1 VGRDFVQG
9 GSKEDAVNE
18 LGEASGGNVMR
29 GRAVQ
34 GLRDL
39 VERTFLTG
47 MGVAAL
53 TKDRVEDLVDELV
66 RVGQLNADEGRDL
79 VDRLVARSREQART
93 ILGRPEAAGQ
103 NAFRDVVVSL
113 QTKLEDQ
120 ELRLRQLEHRV
131 QLLETAQDRATS

>member
-1 VGRDFVQG
+1 MNEFGEG
-9 GSKEDAVNE
+9 PSGNAV
-18 LGEASGGNVMR
+18 R

-34 GLRDL
+34 GIREL

-53 TKDRVEDLVDELV
+53 TKDRIEDLVDEVV

-79 VDRLVARSREQART
+79 VERLVTRSREQARS
-93 ILGRPEAAGQ
+93 ILGRPDTAGQ
-103 NAFRDVVVSL
+103 NAFRDLATSL

-120 ELRLRQLEHRV
+120 ELRLRQLEHRI
-131 QLLETAQDRATS
+131 QLLEAAQDRTTG

>member
-1 VGRDFVQG
+1 M
-9 GSKEDAVNE
+9 NE
-18 LGEASGGNVMR
+18 FGEASGGNAMR